1 MKKENFDL
9 RRSVYALA
17 SLTLF
22 LVGRRIWSPK
32 HRGAGISD
40 VRCSDGSDVF
50 DPKEAEQLLR
60 SEIPTHLE
68 RSVLA
73 DIIQHRQ

>member
-40 VRCSDGSDVF
+40 ARCSDGSDVF
-50 DPKEAEQLLR
+50 DP
-60 SEIPTHLE
+60 
-68 RSVLA
+68 
-73 DIIQHRQ
+73 